1 MSKESI
7 SNLLPLAER
16 LHSTSI
22 RLLRRVRKV
31 DELTGLSPSTLSAM
45 SVLVF
50 GGPCSL
56 GDLARAEQ
64 VRAPTMTRIVGEL
77 ESAGYVK
84 RVASKSDRRVVQIR
98 ATPKGIRLLKQG
110 RSRRAQLVAEWLDAL
125 SVRDRKKVEEA
136 VTVLERVVQ
145 AAQ

>member
-136 VTVLERVVQ
+136 VTILERVVQ

>member
-1 MSKESI
+1 MSRESI

-22 RLLRRVRKV
+22 RLLRKVRKV

-64 VRAPTMTRIVGEL
+64 VRPPTVTRIVREL
-77 ESAGYVK
+77 ESAGYV
-84 RVASKSDRRVVQIR
+84 RREASKSDRRVVQIR
-98 ATPKGIRLLKQG
+98 ATPKGTRLLKQG
-110 RSRRAQLVAEWLDAL
+110 RSRRALLVAEWLDAL
-125 SVRDRKKVEEA
+125 SVRDRRKVEEA
-136 VTVLERVVQ
+136 VAVLERVVQ

>member
-1 MSKESI
+1 MARESI

-22 RLLRRVRKV
+22 RLLRKVRKV
-31 DELTGLSPSTLSAM
+31 DDLTGLSPSTLSAM

-64 VRAPTMTRIVGEL
+64 VRPPTMTRIVREL

-84 RVASKSDRRVVQIR
+84 RMASKSDRRVVLIR
-98 ATPKGIRLLKQG
+98 ATPKGTRLLKQG
-110 RSRRAQLVAEWLDAL
+110 RSRRAQIVAEWLDAL
-125 SVRDRKKVEEA
+125 SVRDRRKVEEA
-136 VTVLERVVQ
+136 VAVLERVVQ

>member
-110 RSRRAQLVAEWLDAL
+110 KSRRAQLVAEWLDAL

-136 VTVLERVVQ
+136 VTILERVVQ

>member
-1 MSKESI
+1 MSRESI

-31 DELTGLSPSTLSAM
+31 DELTGLSPPTLSAM

-64 VRAPTMTRIVGEL
+64 VRPPTMTRIVREL
-77 ESAGYVK
+77 ESAGYLK
-84 RVASKSDRRVVQIR
+84 REASKSDGRIIHVR
-98 ATPKGIRLLKQG
+98 ATPKGTRLLKQG
-110 RSRRAQLVAEWLDAL
+110 RSRRALLVAEWLDTL

-136 VTVLERVVQ
+136 VTVLERVVRS
-145 AAQ
+145 AG